1 MDVWLDR
8 WTVHRLAACLLAS
21 QSASRSVTICVLP
34 VPLQTTLVL
43 PVPLQTTLV
52 LPVPLQTTLVLP
64 AVYKPFFPT
73 PIYYFCTCAPC
84 LAVNLPGREADRLYL
99 VTTLRMSGAIPLF
112 LPFAC
117 M

>member
-21 QSASRSVTICVLP
+21 QSASRSVTIC
-34 VPLQTTLVL
+34 VL